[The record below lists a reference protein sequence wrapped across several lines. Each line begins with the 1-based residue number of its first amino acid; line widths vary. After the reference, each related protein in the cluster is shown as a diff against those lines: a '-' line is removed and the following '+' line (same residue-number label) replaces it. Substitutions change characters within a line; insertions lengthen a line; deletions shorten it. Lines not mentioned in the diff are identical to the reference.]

1 MKIVWTANALQDADK
16 AFQYAADNFGPIQV
30 NRLADKIA
38 YAETRIQLYPDACP
52 LEQSLLVRK
61 DRVFRRVNLFKHLE
75 LVFHKESE
83 EVCLIDALWDTRQ
96 DPSKLRRRFK

>member
-30 NRLADKIA
+30 
-38 YAETRIQLYPDACP
+38 
-52 LEQSLLVRK
+52 
-61 DRVFRRVNLFKHLE
+61 
-75 LVFHKESE
+75 KESE
-83 EVCLIDALWDTRQ
+83 EVCLIDAIWDTRQ